1 MVMNNV
7 IKFFKVNGNI
17 LVMRFIIVHMEK
29 RLYKWALLEY
39 EHLAE
44 LLGKDALLFTNLTK
58 AMEKKLALL
67 GKTTTHSVDKIQLT
81 KPCLLDPHADKTLT
95 TEEAKQFSDFIFG
108 GILGDYPPQKRT
120 IELAKLL
127 PQIPRRNLGNAQMS
141 TDTAVFVTKK
151 IIDGIP
157 LEKLIFLDGYV
168 IQMGKN
174 MEVSLPYRYLVEKG
188 KAVFSEKLLLYLK
201 KRKGF

>member
-1 MVMNNV
+1 
-7 IKFFKVNGNI
+7 
-17 LVMRFIIVHMEK
+17 MRFIIVHMEK

-39 EHLAE
+39 EHLA
-44 LLGKDALLFTNLTK
+44 GIVGNNDLLFTNLTV
-58 AMEKKLALL
+58 AMARKLALL
-67 GKTTTHSVDKIQLT
+67 GKTTMQSIEKIQLA
-81 KPCLLDPHADKTLT
+81 KPCLLDPNAEKTLAP
-95 TEEAKQFSDFIFG
+95 EEAKQFSDFIFG

-120 IELAKLL
+120 IELVKLL

-141 TDTAVFVTKK
+141 TDTAVFVTRK

-157 LEKLIFLDGYV
+157 LEKLVFLDGYV

-174 MEVSLPYRYLVEKG
+174 MEVSLPYRYVVEKG
-188 KAVFSEKLLLYLK
+188 KTVFSEKLLLYLK